1 MAFAIDATKYAE
13 AKVPEWSL
21 RQVFADSKLPESLRR
36 AVADHDILT
45 LEVFSNLGDD
55 MKSFKEAMCKVLT
68 EEELGTGCKQVVH
81 LASLTTCWKRAS
93 TQIVNQETQLVRLRE
108 DPLKIPEIPEMEYGE
123 YRIAFMKRHPDIP
136 LADHKE
142 PNKRFIE
149 RMIRDF
155 LVHRV
160 LPPYELGEI
169 RLRSETIVQR
179 PGLAVSAEHLLRT
192 AKVDEPAAVT
202 LEDDALSRIHA
213 LMMSLEFLGHLRY
226 GGFLYGKEQGP
237 GEVSG
242 GSDNRRRETPG
253 LQWIVNVDRKFRKK
267 VYELQTEQKDRC
279 PTYSAALSVA
289 MKEHSLYWAES
300 RMEVLTG
307 TATAPRPV
315 TVDAPARTPTST

>member
-1 MAFAIDATKYAE
+1 
-13 AKVPEWSL
+13 
-21 RQVFADSKLPESLRR
+21 
-36 AVADHDILT
+36 
-45 LEVFSNLGDD
+45 
-55 MKSFKEAMCKVLT
+55 
-68 EEELGTGCKQVVH
+68 
-81 LASLTTCWKRAS
+81 
-93 TQIVNQETQLVRLRE
+93 
-108 DPLKIPEIPEMEYGE
+108 
-123 YRIAFMKRHPDIP
+123 
-136 LADHKE
+136 
-142 PNKRFIE
+142 
-149 RMIRDF
+149 MIRDF

-179 PGLAVSAEHLLRT
+179 PWPAVSAEHLLRT
-192 AKVDEPAAVT
+192 VKVDEPAAVT

-242 GSDNRRRETPG
+242 GSKEYMQEIDNRRRETPG

-315 TVDAPARTPTST
+315 TVDAPARTPTSTQLALEDVSTRDRKRQAQKDKRERAKARKVESKPEVVVVRLRDAPGAAVARPNKVPEDEWKKFHALGPAARKNTCKWWNMTTGCHVANCRFEEICWVCGEKHRWCDRHMR